1 MRDVSSGLLAGGVPY
16 LAIGDGPPVV
26 SVEGL
31 TPTHEIPTGWSRRMA
46 LSGLAELTGD
56 FRVYWVNRKQGLS
69 PGESMS
75 DIAGHLAAAIE
86 DEFGEPVLLTGRSSG
101 SSVALQLAV
110 DRPELVRALVVVA
123 ALPRAGGPGVETE
136 QELARSIREGDF
148 AGGWARMMTERL
160 PAPLQRPAVPLL
172 KLLTRSMA
180 PDDPTDL
187 LVSIEAELAFDV
199 GDRLDRITAPTLVIG
214 GAKDP
219 YNPPDAIEEIAAG
232 VQNGRAHIYPTWG
245 HLRTC
250 MSSTTGKLTL
260 GFFLAAP
267 DARGHTPHA
276 RKRNQASTEQNS

>member
-1 MRDVSSGLLAGGVPY
+1 MRPDVSSGLLAGGVPY
-16 LAIGDGPPVV
+16 LAMGDGPPLV
-26 SVEGL
+26 SVEG
-31 TPTHEIPTGWSRRMA
+31 PMPSHEIPTGSQRRMA
-46 LSGLAELTGD
+46 LSGLAELSRG
-56 FRVYWVNRKQGLS
+56 FRAYWVTGKQGLS

-123 ALPRAGGPGVETE
+123 AISRAEGPSVEVE
-136 QELARSIREGDF
+136 RELARSIRNGDF
-148 AGGWARMMTERL
+148 AGGWARMMTEGLL

-199 GDRLDRITAPTLVIG
+199 ADQLDRITAPTLVIG

-219 YNPPDAIEEIAAG
+219 YNPPEAIEEIAAR
-232 VQNGRAHIYPTWG
+232 VQNGRAHIYPRWG

-250 MSSTTGKLTL
+250 MSSTTANLTL

-267 DARGHTPHA
+267 GAR
-276 RKRNQASTEQNS
+276 

>member
-1 MRDVSSGLLAGGVPY
+1 MRDVSSGLLADGVPY
-16 LAIGDGPPVV
+16 LAMGDGPPLV

-31 TPTHEIPTGWSRRMA
+31 MPTHEIPTGRSRRMA
-46 LSGLAELTGD
+46 LSGLTELSGD

-75 DIAGHLAAAIE
+75 DIAGHLADAIE
-86 DEFGEPVLLTGRSSG
+86 DEFGQPVLLTGRSSG
-101 SSVALQLAV
+101 ASLALQLAV
-110 DRPELVRALVVVA
+110 DRPDLVRSLVVVA
-123 ALPRAGGPGVETE
+123 ATYRAEGPGVDVE

-148 AGGWARMMTERL
+148 AGGWARMMTEGLL

-214 GAKDP
+214 GAKDR
-219 YNPPDAIEEIAAG
+219 YNPPAAIEEIAAR

-250 MSSTTGKLTL
+250 MSSTTANLTL

-267 DARGHTPHA
+267 GTR
-276 RKRNQASTEQNS
+276 